1 MFYDLLVI
9 LKVRATTVE
18 LFPRQKRNLPWQIAL
33 LSWKE
38 DEMFLI
44 DIYYIPV

>member
-18 LFPRQKRNLPWQIAL
+18 LFPRQKRNLPWL